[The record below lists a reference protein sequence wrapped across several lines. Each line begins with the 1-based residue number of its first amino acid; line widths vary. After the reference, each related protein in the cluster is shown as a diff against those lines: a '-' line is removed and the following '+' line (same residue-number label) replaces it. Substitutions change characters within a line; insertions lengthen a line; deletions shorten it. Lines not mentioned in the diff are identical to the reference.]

1 MVNYN
6 NIVEACKFV
15 ITGMGQLAGEAAFPE
30 GGKVGALIGGVAII
44 ISIITTIVVFIVFYY
59 VRLLGGPHFLCKG
72 VSNVSIGK
80 KVDGFNNIFR
90 AIVVVGIFNR
100 ASC

>member
-6 NIVEACKFV
+6 NTVEACKFV

-30 GGKVGALIGGVAII
+30 GGKVGALIGGVAI
-44 ISIITTIVVFIVFYY
+44 IITTIVVFIVFYY

-90 AIVVVGIFNR
+90 AIVVVGICNR
-100 ASC
+100 AFC